1 VDAHC
6 LAEPEARAP
15 RALASAVSHF
25 CHRCLTYMAFPLG
38 DHRLQCITVRRDIN
52 HNLGL
57 TWADDTA
64 GWCGTPRDT
73 FEHLFETES
82 GEREVTATKLTD

>member
-1 VDAHC
+1 V
-6 LAEPEARAP
+6 
-15 RALASAVSHF
+15 
-25 CHRCLTYMAFPLG
+25 
-38 DHRLQCITVRRDIN
+38 ITVRDN

>member
-1 VDAHC
+1 
-6 LAEPEARAP
+6 
-15 RALASAVSHF
+15 
-25 CHRCLTYMAFPLG
+25 M
-38 DHRLQCITVRRDIN
+38 ITVRDN

-82 GEREVTATKLTD
+82 GEREVTATKLTDSLTRFTEDNSTRFLRRLVCELF